1 MGLLPS
7 AFPSPPKYLLG
18 CILCSANGLLFG
30 MDTGT
35 IGPVTDMANFK
46 ASFGGS
52 ENSTIH
58 GLIVS
63 CILIPAALS
72 SFFAGYVADR
82 LGRPKGIA
90 IGVFIFGAGAAIEA
104 GAVALSMFIVG
115 RIVEGLG
122 EGLFLG
128 NLVVLICEIS
138 PTRTRGAMTTGPQL
152 ATTLGLVL
160 GYFVSYGTSSVQG
173 SLSWRLPFVVMA
185 SLSMMMCGLS
195 LCFLPESP
203 QWLGMHGK
211 YALAEEAWVK
221 LGVRPEEREKVHA
234 NVEVTELDSEV
245 SEDEKKSTTKKL
257 LEIFEKDVRGR
268 TLLAVFLMGMQ
279 QLSGIDGV
287 LYYAPQLFQKAG
299 LASSEASFLASGVS
313 AIVIFAVTIPGLIYA
328 DGWGRRSSIIYG
340 GVGMG
345 ILMFL
350 MGGLYAGDAVHKST
364 GAGRWVVIVCIYI
377 YAALYSVSWGISVK
391 VYSAEIQPQRTR
403 ASATTLSHSSNWVS
417 NFLVA
422 LTTPVL
428 LAKSSYGAYFLWGGC
443 CVVTVIVSLIY
454 MHETKG
460 RSFAQIEEA
469 FTGKKPTEES
479 GCTENANKA

>member
-1 MGLLPS
+1 MGLLP
-7 AFPSPPKYLLG
+7 ARIRSPPRYLLG

-35 IGPVTDMANFK
+35 IGPVTDMADFK

-90 IGVFIFGAGAAIEA
+90 IGVFIFGIGAAIEA

-152 ATTLGLVL
+152 ATTLGLVM
-160 GYFVSYGTSSVQG
+160 GYFVSYGTSSIQS
-173 SLSWRLPFVVMA
+173 SLSWRLPFIVLA
-185 SLSMMMCGLS
+185 SLSMVLCGLS

-203 QWLGMHGK
+203 QWLGLHGK
-211 YALAEEAWVK
+211 YVLAEEAWEK
-221 LGVRPEEREKVHA
+221 LGVKPEEREKVQV
-234 NVEVTELDSEV
+234 NTEITELDSENEEGAK
-245 SEDEKKSTTKKL
+245 EDTRKKL
-257 LEIFEKDVRGR
+257 LEIFEKGVRGR

-287 LYYAPQLFQKAG
+287 LYYAPELFQKAG

-350 MGGLYAGDAVHKST
+350 IGGLYAGEAVHQST
-364 GAGRWVVIVCIYI
+364 GAGRWVVIVCIYL

-443 CVVTVIVSLIY
+443 CVVTVIVSVIY

-460 RSFAQIEEA
+460 RTFVQIEEA
-469 FTGKKPTEES
+469 FTGKRASEEAERTQN
-479 GCTENANKA
+479 GIKA

>member
-1 MGLLPS
+1 MGLLPARIS
-7 AFPSPPKYLLG
+7 IPPRYLLA

-35 IGPVTDMANFK
+35 IGPVTDMTDFK

-90 IGVFIFGAGAAIEA
+90 IGVFIFGIGAAIEA

-138 PTRTRGAMTTGPQL
+138 PTQTRGALTTGPQL

-160 GYFVSYGTSSVQG
+160 GYFVSYGTSSIQS
-173 SLSWRLPFVVMA
+173 SLSWRLPFIVLA
-185 SLSMMMCGLS
+185 SLSMLLCGLS
-195 LCFLPESP
+195 LFFLPESP
-203 QWLGMHGK
+203 QWLGLHGK
-211 YALAEEAWVK
+211 YNLAEEAWEK
-221 LGVRPEEREKVHA
+221 LGVKPDEREKVQVSA
-234 NVEVTELDSEV
+234 EITELDSEC
-245 SEDEKKSTTKKL
+245 EDGAKEDTTKKL
-257 LEIFEKDVRGR
+257 LEIFSRDVRGR

-287 LYYAPQLFQKAG
+287 LY
-299 LASSEASFLASGVS
+299 
-313 AIVIFAVTIPGLIYA
+313 
-328 DGWGRRSSIIYG
+328 
-340 GVGMG
+340 
-345 ILMFL
+345 
-350 MGGLYAGDAVHKST
+350 
-364 GAGRWVVIVCIYI
+364 VC
-377 YAALYSVSWGISVK
+377 SHH
-391 VYSAEIQPQRTR
+391 PHCRHFPRT
-403 ASATTLSHSSNWVS
+403 L
-417 NFLVA
+417 
-422 LTTPVL
+422 LTRT
-428 LAKSSYGAYFLWGGC
+428 Y
-443 CVVTVIVSLIY
+443 
-454 MHETKG
+454 
-460 RSFAQIEEA
+460 
-469 FTGKKPTEES
+469 
-479 GCTENANKA
+479 